1 MRVRDNAPGSGQV
14 QIFERVTGFVFA
26 LLAALF
32 VVVVLVLVVVVVIIV
47 IFPCVALRVYTTRW
61 TCVYTRGDSARV

>member
-1 MRVRDNAPGSGQV
+1 MRVEDNALRSGQV

-32 VVVVLVLVVVVVIIV
+32 VLVVVVVIFRV
-47 IFPCVALRVYTTRW
+47 SRVYTRDRRPVRRRVIRGYNADGW
-61 TCVYTRGDSARV
+61 T